1 MELKNFSDA
10 ALKLDAVFKTAS
22 DGIILINEN
31 GIVEMAND
39 AASQIFG
46 YTPKEM
52 IGWNV
57 SILMNKKDAE
67 RHNQYLTNYLTTGEK
82 KIIGIGREVVGKKKD
97 GTLFPL
103 RLSVSEVRIGDKS
116 IFTGILHDLTEEK
129 KAEKALQTE
138 KEKAQSYLDI
148 AQAIILVMDTTGKIL
163 LVNKKGC
170 QILDYLEHEIKGQN
184 CNDLALFTSDSRFK
198 NHIKIIYQG
207 KYWESETESEIVL
220 KNGDKKIIAWRTAA
234 IFDHKNNILSTIS
247 SGIDITLRKQAEDKI
262 KILNI
267 ELENRVEARTEE
279 LADAVNQLLNI
290 NKQLQFEIKERKNIE
305 QVLRDNEQQ
314 LRNAYEK
321 ERELNE
327 LKSRFVSMAS
337 HEFRTP
343 LSTILSSADLI
354 EAYIKE
360 SEQEKRTKHT
370 HRIKSSV
377 SNLTGILNDF
387 LSISKLE
394 EGKTFIQ
401 PREVDLNELIEEIY
415 EEVQGLLKTDQKI
428 IIEKKISRNFITDRT
443 IVKNILLNLISN
455 AIKYSP
461 HSSEIYFNANLEN
474 QKVYLTIKDQG
485 IGIPEEEQEH
495 LFTRFFRAYNAE
507 NIQGTGLGLNIVKRY
522 LDLLNGSI
530 NFKSKINMGTE
541 FNLVIPEIN
550 LNP

>member
-148 AQAIILVMDTTGKIL
+148 AQAIILVLDTTGKIL